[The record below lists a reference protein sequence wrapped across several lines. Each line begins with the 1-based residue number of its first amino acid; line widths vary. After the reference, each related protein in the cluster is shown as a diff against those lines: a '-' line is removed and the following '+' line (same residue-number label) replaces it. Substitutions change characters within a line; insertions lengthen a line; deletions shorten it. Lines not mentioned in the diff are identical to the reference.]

1 MLSASKARQA
11 FCGLALLLVGLGLW
25 QLGGAA
31 LIHGKAWLA
40 QHLMEHAW
48 TQTLAGS
55 DSAKHGAAK
64 PVAIKPWPWA
74 DTWPV
79 ARLQVPGRDIDLF
92 VLAGAS
98 GRTLAFGP
106 GWVAGTERLNH
117 DVLGGHRDT
126 HFAFLRHLEPGSR
139 FRLQDRSGAWRD
151 YRVRGHAVLDVRQEV
166 ILQPG
171 RDRHLLTLVT
181 CYPFDAMT
189 PGGPL
194 RYAVTAEA
202 MEAAAVE
209 AAAVEAAAVEAAA
222 VETDVEETAAA
233 EHADFNGENNAI
245 GGVEPGK
252 VSSAHAL

>member
-1 MLSASKARQA
+1 MRSGSKARQA
-11 FCGLALLLVGLGLW
+11 FRGLALLLVGLGLW

-40 QHLMEHAW
+40 QHLMDRAW
-48 TQTLAGS
+48 AQTLDGS
-55 DSAKHGAAK
+55 ATAK
-64 PVAIKPWPWA
+64 PGIVKPWPWA

-79 ARLQVPGRDIDLF
+79 ARLQVPARDIDLF

-98 GRTLAFGP
+98 GRSLAFGP

-126 HFAFLRHLEPGSR
+126 HFAFLRHMEPGSG

-151 YRVRGHAVLDVRQEV
+151 YRVRGHAILDVRQEV
-166 ILQPG
+166 ILRPG
-171 RDRHLLTLVT
+171 EGRHLLTLVT
-181 CYPFDAMT
+181 CYPFDAVT

-202 MEAAAVE
+202 
-209 AAAVEAAAVEAAA
+209 VEAAA
-222 VETDVEETAAA
+222 VETAAVETAVGETAAA
-233 EHADFNGENNAI
+233 EGANFIGADFM
-245 GGVEPGK
+245 GGDTTTGGIEPGK
-252 VSSAHAL
+252 VPSGHAL

>member
-1 MLSASKARQA
+1 MLSSLRARQA

-40 QHLMEHAW
+40 QHLMERAW

-55 DSAKHGAAK
+55 AAAK
-64 PVAIKPWPWA
+64 PGAVKPWPWA

-79 ARLQVPGRDIDLF
+79 ARLQVPAQDIDLF

-139 FRLQDRSGAWRD
+139 FRLQDRSGTWRD
-151 YRVRGHAVLDVRQEV
+151 YRVQGHAVLDVRQEV
-166 ILQPG
+166 ILRPG

-202 MEAAAVE
+202 METDAGESAA
-209 AAAVEAAAVEAAA
+209 
-222 VETDVEETAAA
+222 TN
-233 EHADFNGENNAI
+233 HADFI
-245 GGVEPGK
+245 GGETATGGIDPGK
-252 VSSAHAL
+252 VPSGHAL

>member
-11 FCGLALLLVGLGLW
+11 FFGLALLLVGLGLW
-25 QLGGAA
+25 QLSGAA

-40 QHLMEHAW
+40 QHLMERAW
-48 TQTLAGS
+48 TQTLAGA
-55 DSAKHGAAK
+55 DT
-64 PVAIKPWPWA
+64 VRPWPWA

-79 ARLQVPGRDIDLF
+79 ARLQVPARDIDLF

-126 HFAFLRHLEPGSR
+126 HFAFLRHMEPGSR

-151 YRVRGHAVLDVRQEV
+151 YRVQGHAVLDVRQEV
-166 ILQPG
+166 ILRPG
-171 RDRHLLTLVT
+171 EGRHLLTLVT
-181 CYPFDAMT
+181 CYPFDAVA

-202 MEAAAVE
+202 MDAAAG
-209 AAAVEAAAVEAAA
+209 
-222 VETDVEETAAA
+222 ETTAGETTAGETTAGETAAGETA
-233 EHADFNGENNAI
+233 AGETAAGETAATDHADFI
-245 GGVEPGK
+245 GGDITTGGIEPGK
-252 VSSAHAL
+252 VPSAHAL